1 MQAATVVR
9 RGPLEPALL
18 LKQPFRTFSFPV
30 LCNKEGSALQLVEGL
45 KAGQA
50 TSCFP
55 PRLPE
60 EEHLVQLSCCAAWC
74 PVAATAAAAA
84 AAGGAA
90 VVTRDDGCSNC
101 GVA

>member
-55 PRLPE
+55 PRFP

-84 AAGGAA
+84 AGGAAA

>member
-1 MQAATVVR
+1 MVR

-18 LKQPFRTFSFPV
+18 LKQPFRTLSSTV
-30 LCNKEGSALQLVEGL
+30 LCKEGSALQLADGL
-45 KAGQA
+45 RAGQA

-60 EEHLVQLSCCAAWC
+60 KRLIQLSCCAASC
-74 PVAATAAAAA
+74 PVAATAAAAGA
-84 AAGGAA
+84 GAA

-101 GVA
+101 GVD